1 MHESVHV
8 QRHVKS
14 GQRRKTSGIF
24 SVTETGNTRRGQE
37 RTEQQMQGF
46 GRQPEGISASGTA
59 TRRLV

>member
-1 MHESVHV
+1 MSVCV

-24 SVTETGNTRRGQE
+24 SVTETGNTQQGRERIGQQ
-37 RTEQQMQGF
+37 TQGF
-46 GRQPEGISASGTA
+46 GRQPEGISASGTP